1 MTNWDDS
8 FDFITVG
15 SGGGSICASL
25 LCKARGKR
33 ALIVEKQNKVGGST
47 GFSGGV
53 WWLPNN
59 PVMKRAGVLD
69 SFERAKT
76 YFDAVAEYRGP
87 GSSEA
92 RRDAFLRTSPELVN
106 FLESAGMQF
115 RYADGWPDYYDTL
128 PGGEPRG
135 RSLVAKLFDIN
146 ELGDWKDKLSMYPGG
161 HMPMGSEEYPT
172 LFLAKRTWAGKRMA
186 LKLAW
191 RMLSSKWRGRDLR
204 ANGAAIQ
211 GRMLQIALREQL
223 PIWIEAPVRDFIVE
237 NGRVAGIR
245 VLRDGREINVQAR
258 DGVLINAGGFSRSRE
273 MREQFQPKP
282 NPWSWT
288 NANPGDTGEVLQA
301 AMRLGAATDCMNE
314 AWWVI
319 TSLAPGE
326 KLPEGA
332 INANG
337 VAIPFMHHLDLSL
350 PFSMMADQSGER
362 FCDEAGAYME
372 IGQRMYARH
381 AATGKAVPSWLIM
394 DSRQR
399 KFYPWGTAAPGKIPQ
414 AWLDSGYLKRANSI
428 DELAEIC
435 KIDRSGLV
443 KTVSRFNEFCRTG
456 VDADFGRGSRAFDR
470 AHGDPSVTPNPNLG
484 AIENPPFYAV
494 AMYPG
499 DVGTAGGLVTDEFAR
514 VCRTDGSVIA
524 GLYATGN
531 STASVF
537 GRCYPGAGASIAASF
552 IFGYIAAAHASASSE
567 LQRPVPQE
575 HAA

>member
-1 MTNWDDS
+1 MTNWDES
-8 FDFITVG
+8 FDFVTVG
-15 SGGGSICASL
+15 SGGGSMCASL
-25 LCKARGKR
+25 LCKSLGKK
-33 ALIVEKQNKVGGST
+33 ALIIEKLAKIGGST
-47 GFSGGV
+47 GYSGGV

-59 PVMKRAGVLD
+59 PIMKRAGVED
-69 SFERAKT
+69 SIERART
-76 YFDAVAEYRGP
+76 YLNAVATYHGP
-87 GSSEA
+87 GSSDA
-92 RRDAFLRTSPELVN
+92 RREAFLRTSPELTD
-106 FLESAGMQF
+106 FLEAAGMKF
-115 RYADGWPDYYDTL
+115 RYADGWSDYYDTL

-146 ELGDWKDKLSMYPGG
+146 ELGEWKDRLSMYPGA

-191 RMLSSKWRGRDLR
+191 RMLNSKLRGQDLR

-211 GRMLQIALREQL
+211 GRMLQIALREEL
-223 PIWIEAPVRDFIVE
+223 PIWTEAPVRDFIVE

-245 VLRDGREINVQAR
+245 VLRGGREINVEAR
-258 DGVLINAGGFSRSRE
+258 DGVLINAGGFSHSRE

-326 KLPEGA
+326 RLPEGA

-337 VAIPFMHHLDLSL
+337 TAIPFMHHLDLSL
-350 PFSMMADQSGER
+350 PFSMMVDQSGER

-399 KFYPWGTAAPGKIPQ
+399 KFYPWGTAAPGTIPQ

-428 DELAEIC
+428 AELAEIC
-435 KIDRSGLV
+435 RIDKGGLE

-456 VDADFGRGSRAFDR
+456 VDAEFGRGGRAFDR

-514 VCRTDGSVIA
+514 VCRADGSVIA

-552 IFGYIAAAHASASSE
+552 LLGYIAAAHASATSK
-567 LQRPVPQE
+567 LQRSVPQ
-575 HAA
+575 